1 MAARLAPK
9 TVLAHLIQ
17 RRNQTYSE
25 IVAEFVELGG
35 TITERH
41 LRRLASG
48 ERAGTTPQTRRT
60 LQRMFGKPVEELLA
74 PYVPEQVSAQQH
86 VGQQMVP
93 VAGTGG
99 RITTGN
105 EMEVLDMAASRA
117 RAFALAAQS
126 GLGSEAMEQVYDDV
140 RHVAK
145 AYPQRPLP
153 EILGQLVE
161 TQDLVFALLESR
173 QRPEHLRQLYFLGG
187 VTGGLL
193 AKASHDLGNPHAALT
208 QARTA
213 FLCADNADHHGLR
226 AWVRGLQSLVSYWAG
241 NPHDSVRYAQL
252 GAGYAEQANSTTSVW
267 LPVSEA
273 RAWAALGNP
282 EATRA
287 ALARAEDAWDNVQ
300 NDDLDDMGG
309 LCTFGRNRQLY
320 YAADALAWLPGEGE
334 QAERYSRQAVDAYA
348 DQNHPE
354 WAFGDAAGSHAAM
367 AISRIATGELDG
379 AADALAPVLDL
390 PAERRI
396 NGVVHSAR
404 RVHQA
409 LRQSGRADD
418 ARELQEEIETFTR
431 TPMQTLNR

>member
-1 MAARLAPK
+1 MAGRYTPR

-74 PYVPEQVSAQQH
+74 PYVPELASQV
-86 VGQQMVP
+86 VP
-93 VAGTGG
+93 AVAGG

-117 RAFALAAQS
+117 RAFALAAQT
-126 GLGSEAMEQVYDDV
+126 GLGNEAMEQVYDDV

-213 FLCADNADHHGLR
+213 FMCADNADHHGLR

-273 RAWAALGNP
+273 RAWAALGNAD
-282 EATRA
+282 ATNA
-287 ALARAEDAWDNVQ
+287 ALERAESAWGSVQ
-300 NDDLDDMGG
+300 NDELDEMGG

-320 YAADALAWLPGEGE
+320 YAADALAWLPGEVDNAG
-334 QAERYSRQAVDAYA
+334 RVSREAVDAYA
-348 DQNHPE
+348 DQSHPE
-354 WAFGDAAGSHAAM
+354 WAFGDAAGSQAAM
-367 AISRIATGELDG
+367 AISRIANGELDG
-379 AADALAPVLDL
+379 AAAAIAPVLDL

-409 LRQSGRADD
+409 LRQSGHAAD
-418 ARELQEEIETFTR
+418 AREMQEEIEMFTR
-431 TPMQTLNR
+431 TPMQTFPR

>member
-1 MAARLAPK
+1 MAGRYTPR

-60 LQRMFGKPVEELLA
+60 LQRMFGKPVEELLV
-74 PYVPEQVSAQQH
+74 PYVPEQAAQ
-86 VGQQMVP
+86 VVP
-93 VAGTGG
+93 AAASG

-117 RAFALAAQS
+117 RAFALAAQT
-126 GLGSEAMEQVYDDV
+126 GIGSEAMEQVYDDV

-213 FLCADNADHHGLR
+213 FMCADNADHHGLR

-252 GAGYAEQANSTTSVW
+252 GAGYAEQANSTTGVW

-273 RAWAALGNP
+273 RAWAALGN
-282 EATRA
+282 ADAARA
-287 ALARAEDAWDNVQ
+287 ALVRAENAWGSVQ
-300 NDDLDDMGG
+300 ADELDEMGG

-320 YAADALAWLPGEGE
+320 YAADALAWLPGERETAE
-334 QAERYSRQAVDAYA
+334 QYSRQAVDAYT
-348 DQNHPE
+348 DQSHPE
-354 WAFGDAAGSHAAM
+354 WAFGDAAGSQAAM
-367 AISRIATGELDG
+367 AITRIANGELDG
-379 AADALAPVLDL
+379 AADALAPVLGL

-409 LRQSGRADD
+409 LRQSGHAED
-418 ARELQEEIETFTR
+418 ARDLQEEIEMFTR
-431 TPMQTLNR
+431 TPMQTFPR

>member
-1 MAARLAPK
+1 MAGRYTPR

-74 PYVPEQVSAQQH
+74 PYVPEQAAQ
-86 VGQQMVP
+86 VVP
-93 VAGTGG
+93 AASG

-117 RAFALAAQS
+117 RAFALAAQT

-213 FLCADNADHHGLR
+213 FMCADNADHHGLR

-252 GAGYAEQANSTTSVW
+252 GAGYAEQANSTTGVW

-273 RAWAALGNP
+273 RAWAALGNAD
-282 EATRA
+282 ATRA
-287 ALARAEDAWDNVQ
+287 ALERAEDAWNSVQ
-300 NDDLDDMGG
+300 NDDLDEMGG

-320 YAADALAWLPGEGE
+320 YAADALAWLPGEVE
-334 QAERYSRQAVDAYA
+334 TAQRYSSQAVDAYT
-348 DQNHPE
+348 DQTHPE

-367 AISRIATGELDG
+367 AINRIANGELDG
-379 AADALAPVLDL
+379 AADAIAPVLGL

-418 ARELQEEIETFTR
+418 ARELQEEIELFTR
-431 TPMQTLNR
+431 TPMQTFPR

>member
-1 MAARLAPK
+1 MAARSTPR
-9 TVLAHLIQ
+9 TVLGYLIQ
-17 RRNQTYSE
+17 TRNQTYAE

-48 ERAGTTPQTRRT
+48 ERVGTTPQTRRT
-60 LQRMFGKPVEELLA
+60 LQRLFGKPVEELLA
-74 PYVPEQVSAQQH
+74 PYRPEQPSADL
-86 VGQQMVP
+86 P
-93 VAGTGG
+93 VTAG
-99 RITTGN
+99 RRLPPGN
-105 EMEVLDMAASRA
+105 HKEVLDMAASRA
-117 RAFALAAQS
+117 RAFALAAQA
-126 GLGSEAMEQVYDDV
+126 GLTAEAMEQVYDDV
-140 RHVAK
+140 RHVAT

-153 EILGQLVE
+153 ELLGQLVE
-161 TQDLVFALLESR
+161 TQDVIFALLEAR

-226 AWVRGLQSLVSYWAG
+226 AWIRGLQALVSYWAG

-252 GAGYAEQANSTTSVW
+252 GAGYAAQSENTTSIW

-273 RAWAALGNP
+273 RAWAALGNTK
-282 EATRA
+282 ATRTA
-287 ALARAEDAWDNVQ
+287 IQKAEAAWDTVRQ
-300 NDDLDDMGG
+300 DDLDELGG
-309 LCTFGRNRQLY
+309 ICTFTKARQLY
-320 YAADALAWLPGEGE
+320 YSADALAWLPELADDA
-334 QAERYSRQAVDAYA
+334 QAYSERALAEYTDESSPA
-348 DQNHPE
+348 

-367 AISRIATGELDG
+367 AIARIAHGELDG
-379 AADALAPVLDL
+379 AAEAMSWVLDL

-409 LRQSGRADD
+409 LRQSGLGDG
-418 ARELQEEIETFTR
+418 ARGLQEEIESFVR
-431 TPMQTLNR
+431 TPLQNLAR

>member
-1 MAARLAPK
+1 MAGRYTPK
-9 TVLAHLIQ
+9 TVLAHLIR

-74 PYVPEQVSAQQH
+74 PYVPEQAAQ
-86 VGQQMVP
+86 VVP
-93 VAGTGG
+93 APAASG
-99 RITTGN
+99 RVTTGN

-193 AKASHDLGNPHAALT
+193 AKASHDLGNPHAAMT

-252 GAGYAEQANSTTSVW
+252 GAGYASHAHSTTSVW

-282 EATRA
+282 DATRA
-287 ALARAEDAWDNVQ
+287 ALERAEDAWNSVN
-300 NDDLDDMGG
+300 NDDLDEMGG
-309 LCTFGRNRQLY
+309 LCTFGRHRQLY
-320 YAADALAWLPGEGE
+320 YAADALAWLPGEVDE
-334 QAERYSRQAVDAYA
+334 AERYSREAVDAYT
-348 DQNHPE
+348 DQTHPE
-354 WAFGDAAGSHAAM
+354 WAFGDAAGSQAAM
-367 AISRIATGELDG
+367 AITRIANGELDG
-379 AADALAPVLDL
+379 AAAAIAPVLGL

-409 LRQSGRADD
+409 LRQSGHADD

-431 TPMQTLNR
+431 TPMQTFPG

>member
-1 MAARLAPK
+1 MAGRYTPR

-74 PYVPEQVSAQQH
+74 PYVPEQAAEV
-86 VGQQMVP
+86 VP
-93 VAGTGG
+93 AAASG

-117 RAFALAAQS
+117 RAFALAAQT

-173 QRPEHLRQLYFLGG
+173 QRPENLRQLYFLGG

-273 RAWAALGNP
+273 RAWAALGNAD
-282 EATRA
+282 ATRA
-287 ALARAEDAWDNVQ
+287 ALQRAENAWSSVQ
-300 NDDLDDMGG
+300 KDDLDEMGG

-320 YAADALAWLPGEGE
+320 YAADALAWLPGEVDTAD
-334 QAERYSRQAVDAYA
+334 QYSRQAVDAYT
-348 DQNHPE
+348 DQSHPE
-354 WAFGDAAGSHAAM
+354 WAFGDAAGSQAAM
-367 AISRIATGELDG
+367 AISRIASGELDG
-379 AADALAPVLDL
+379 AADAIAPVLGL

-409 LRQSGRADD
+409 LRQSGHGDD
-418 ARELQEEIETFTR
+418 ARELQEEIEMFTR
-431 TPMQTLNR
+431 TPMQTFPQ